1 MAVVLIPSSR
11 SKATGGN
18 PFAPDVF
25 DYRSRTTFNYYH
37 DLIPDR
43 RLLVRRLQKLVKSQD
58 QEAMKQAFGSAD
70 LQSAATLAKELLKA
84 PLMAARKRFAPG
96 QFYSEMDFDA
106 LPTGAQ
112 RRFLEG
118 SVIIN
123 PLFGLVRPD
132 DMVPNYE
139 LSMAGSLP
147 EVGSIAAFWKSRVSS
162 LINESI
168 SGQFVWD
175 LLPEAYRAVWEND
188 ASYAK
193 RARVQFFDESG
204 ALLNDDIGFK
214 GRLVCHLMNQNAKG
228 IPALAG
234 TEERFGFALDED
246 QSVLR
251 GRELSVVLVRR

>member
-1 MAVVLIPSSR
+1 MSVVLIPSSR

-43 RLLVRRLQKLVKSQD
+43 RLLVRRLQELVESQD
-58 QEAMKQAFGSAD
+58 QEAMAQAFGSAD
-70 LQSAATLAKELLKA
+70 MHSAATLAKGLFKA

-96 QFYSEMDFDA
+96 QFYTELDFDA

-118 SVIIN
+118 SVIVN
-123 PLFGLVRPD
+123 PLFGVVKPD
-132 DMVPNYE
+132 DMIPNYE
-139 LSMAGSLP
+139 LSMIGAIP
-147 EVGSIAAFWKSRVSS
+147 EIGSIAAYWKSRVSS
-162 LINESI
+162 LINEAAG
-168 SGQFVWD
+168 GQFVWD

-188 ASYAK
+188 VSYTK
-193 RARVQFFDESG
+193 RAQVQFLDEYGDPFD
-204 ALLNDDIGFK
+204 DDLGFK
-214 GRLVCHLMNQNAKG
+214 GRLVRHLMNQNPKG
-228 IPALAG
+228 ILALAG
-234 TEERFGFALDED
+234 TEERFGFALDND
-246 QSVLR
+246 RSVLR